1 MSELKVHASA
11 CDIEPMVQ
19 IEDIRAAFV
28 ARLKKSLAAR
38 GIDLWGAGARLA
50 EMTKVTPKASS
61 KWLNGESMPGP
72 AKMQAIAQALGVKV
86 EWLQHGSGEGPDA
99 SIAAGVDAP
108 ANESSAEA
116 SSSSAADMVRQM
128 LATKGKSL
136 SEDAR
141 ARLLAAAEQSDSGNV
156 IHVDFSRPGQVG
168 DEVWIAHYDV
178 RAAMGGG
185 QIPHEYP
192 EMLQDIRVSPKHL
205 RDLGLTF
212 KEHFHLKMITGW
224 GQSMAPT
231 IKDRDPLLVDI
242 TIREFTG
249 DGIYLFSHDDMLYV
263 KRLQKKGKDRFKMI
277 SDNKHHDIE
286 EIRVDDTHILAR
298 VLYVWNGQPV

>member
-1 MSELKVHASA
+1 MSTFSIELNAGILARMDIYAIRKQKLISLIGTQRKGA
-11 CDIEPMVQ
+11 CAERWGMAPAHLSQ
-19 IEDIRAAFV
+19 ILSDKTAKNLGDDV
-28 ARLKKSLAAR
+28 ARRIEAIERLPR
-38 GIDLWGAGARLA
+38 GWFDSI
-50 EMTKVTPKASS
+50 SQ
-61 KWLNGESMPGP
+61 GESMS
-72 AKMQAIAQALGVKV
+72 
-86 EWLQHGSGEGPDA
+86 HGEGQTSGDDL
-99 SIAAGVDAP
+99 GEAP
-108 ANESSAEA
+108 AQT
-116 SSSSAADMVRQM
+116 AADQIKQM
-128 LATKGKSL
+128 LAKVKGLTSI
-136 SEDAR
+136 AR
-141 ARLLAAAEQSDSGNV
+141 DRIIAAADETSNV
-156 IHVDFSRPGQVG
+156 ITVDFSRPGQVG

-192 EMLQDIRVSPKHL
+192 EMLQDVRVSPKHL
-205 RDLGLTF
+205 RDLGVTF

-249 DGIYLFSHDDMLYV
+249 DGIYLFSHDEMLYV

-277 SDNKHHDIE
+277 SDNKHHDPE
-286 EIRVDDTHILAR
+286 DIRVDDTHILAR

>member
-1 MSELKVHASA
+1 MKITDRIAKLVLARKPEIGPRGFKR
-11 CDIEPMVQ
+11 DIATTCGVSYEAVRQWFAGDTGNIKNENLVAIAEGYDTTVDWLLSGKGEPPS
-19 IEDIRAAFV
+19 RKAA
-28 ARLKKSLAAR
+28 
-38 GIDLWGAGARLA
+38 D
-50 EMTKVTPKASS
+50 TPKAG
-61 KWLNGESMPGP
+61 NY
-72 AKMQAIAQALGVKV
+72 
-86 EWLQHGSGEGPDA
+86 
-99 SIAAGVDAP
+99 
-108 ANESSAEA
+108 SSA
-116 SSSSAADMVRQM
+116 DLVKQM
-128 LATKGKSL
+128 LAKHGRGL
-136 SEDAR
+136 SEEAR
-141 ARLLAAAEQSDSGNV
+141 ARIAEVVEEVALESKSTNV
-156 IHVDFSRPGQVG
+156 VKVDFTRAGQVG

-249 DGIYLFSHDDMLYV
+249 DGIYLFSHDEMLYV

-277 SDNKHHDIE
+277 SDNKHHDPE
-286 EIRVDDTHILAR
+286 DIRVDDTHILAR

>member
-1 MSELKVHASA
+1 MTKKKELSPELKAE
-11 CDIEPMVQ
+11 CE
-19 IEDIRAAFV
+19 AA
-28 ARLKKSLAAR
+28 KSLFVSKKNALGLTQASLAEAADISAAAVAMYLNGTNPLNAKFAAVLSR
-38 GIDLWGAGARLA
+38 LLGVPVESFSKRLA
-50 EMTKVTPKASS
+50 VEIAGLTSINHQDAGLSAS
-61 KWLNGESMPGP
+61 E
-72 AKMQAIAQALGVKV
+72 
-86 EWLQHGSGEGPDA
+86 
-99 SIAAGVDAP
+99 
-108 ANESSAEA
+108 
-116 SSSSAADMVRQM
+116 MVRQM
-128 LATKGKSL
+128 LAAKGKGL
-136 SEDAR
+136 SDAAR
-141 ARLLAAAEQSDSGNV
+141 ANLLAAAEHSDLGGMVPVES
-156 IHVDFSRPGQVG
+156 SRPGQVG

-205 RDLGLTF
+205 RDLGVTF

-249 DGIYLFSHDDMLYV
+249 DGIYLFSHDEMLYV

>member
-19 IEDIRAAFV
+19 IEEIRTAFV
-28 ARLKKSLAAR
+28 ARLKKSLAAH
-38 GIDLWGAGARLA
+38 GIDQWGAGARLA
-50 EMTKVTPKASS
+50 EIAKVTPKASS

-72 AKMQAIAQALGVKV
+72 AKMQAIADALGVKI
-86 EWLQHGSGEGPDA
+86 EWLQHGSGVDPA
-99 SIAAGVDAP
+99 LSHMPGVDDP
-108 ANESSAEA
+108 TEVK
-116 SSSSAADMVRQM
+116 SAAHIVREM
-128 LATKGKSL
+128 LAKQGKGL
-136 SEDAR
+136 SVEAR
-141 ARLLAAAEQSDSGNV
+141 DRLLAAVEEKSNV
-156 IHVDFSRPGQVG
+156 ITVDFSRPGQVG

-205 RDLGLTF
+205 REMGVTF

-249 DGIYLFSHDDMLYV
+249 DGIYLFSHDEMLYV

-277 SDNKHHDIE
+277 SDNKHHDPE
-286 EIRVDDTHILAR
+286 DIRVDDTHILAR

>member
-1 MSELKVHASA
+1 MNESLGQRIKRFRKAAGISQAQLADACGWKSQSRVGNYESGTREPTLADIQTIASALGASFTDLLPVHNEGVHRVDEMRIPTEVRRSTSTSELLQEMLDKAGGLSA
-11 CDIEPMVQ
+11 EQKRKILE
-19 IEDIRAAFV
+19 V
-28 ARLKKSLAAR
+28 A
-38 GIDLWGAGARLA
+38 
-50 EMTKVTPKASS
+50 
-61 KWLNGESMPGP
+61 
-72 AKMQAIAQALGVKV
+72 
-86 EWLQHGSGEGPDA
+86 EGPSCPA
-99 SIAAGVDAP
+99 S
-108 ANESSAEA
+108 
-116 SSSSAADMVRQM
+116 
-128 LATKGKSL
+128 
-136 SEDAR
+136 
-141 ARLLAAAEQSDSGNV
+141 NV
-156 IHVDFSRPGQVG
+156 ITVDFSRPGQVG

-205 RDLGLTF
+205 REMGVTF

-231 IKDRDPLLVDI
+231 IKDRDPLLVDV

-249 DGIYLFSHDDMLYV
+249 DGIYLFSHDEMLYV

-277 SDNKHHDIE
+277 SDNKHHDPE

-298 VLYVWNGQPV
+298 VLYVWNGNPV